1 MRIAF
6 SGTGNSG
13 KTTLVKSFLYSWDN
27 YITPEKSYRDLLIEE
42 DLSHSSNTTVETQ
55 KKILDFFINQ
65 VQEHEKGAKVV
76 YDRCP
81 LDNIVYTMWCH
92 EKGTEGFDKD
102 FVTSQI
108 SLMRESLRFLDI
120 IFLCRFDE
128 KQSVE
133 DDGVR
138 DTDVDFIKEV
148 DNIFYSLY
156 RQYTENPEA
165 DIFYPKGDSPCI
177 IELPHEGQQR
187 IDLISE
193 YVTPEGEM
201 YGEDVSIFNN
211 INELERLVQQ
221 QKEALDKE
229 EKEKELFRK
238 FGLGS

>member
-13 KTTLVKSFLYSWDN
+13 KTTLVRSFLYTWDN
-27 YITPEKSYRDLLIEE
+27 YITPEETYRDLLIKE
-42 DLSHSSNTTVETQ
+42 DLSHSSETTTDTQ
-55 KKILDFFINQ
+55 KKILNFFIEQ
-65 VQEHEKGAKVV
+65 VQERDKKAKVV
-76 YDRCP
+76 YDRCS
-81 LDNIVYTMWCH
+81 LDNIAYTLWCH
-92 EKGTEGFDKD
+92 EKGKEGFDKD

-165 DIFYPKGDSPCI
+165 DIFFPKGDSPCI
-177 IELPHEGQQR
+177 IELPHDGQQR

-193 YVTPEGEM
+193 YVTSEGEM
-201 YGEDVSIFNN
+201 YGEDVSIFNDV
-211 INELERLVQQ
+211 NELERLVQQ
-221 QKEALDKE
+221 QKAALDEE

-238 FGLGS
+238 FGI

>member
-13 KTTLVKSFLYSWDN
+13 KSTLVKSFLYTWDN

-42 DLSHSSNTTVETQ
+42 DLSHSSNTTTETQ
-55 KKILDFFINQ
+55 EKILSFFIDQ
-65 VQEHEKGAKVV
+65 VQEHDKGAKIV
-76 YDRCP
+76 YDRGP
-81 LDNIVYTMWCH
+81 LDNIAYTMWSH
-92 EKGTEGFDKD
+92 EKGIVGFDKD
-102 FVTSQI
+102 FVSSQI

-128 KQSVE
+128 KQNVE

-138 DTDVDFIKEV
+138 DTDVDFIKEI

-165 DIFYPKGDSPCI
+165 DIFFPKGDSPCI
-177 IELPHEGQQR
+177 IELPHDGQQR

-193 YVTPEGEM
+193 YVTSEGEM
-201 YGEDVSIFNN
+201 YGEDVSIFNDVD
-211 INELERLVQQ
+211 ELERLVHQ
-221 QKEALDKE
+221 QKEALDQE

-238 FGLGS
+238 FGL